1 MKSVAD
7 AGTGAS
13 IGIGNVADTALKRV
27 ITDLD
32 RIPHSTE
39 PATLAEKSRDHF
51 WFSPIL
57 KSELEG
63 LTADLL
69 VTPGTQ
75 DEVLQV
81 ISACARHRVPITA
94 RGAGTGNFGQ
104 SVPLAGGVLL
114 DMTKLNRMV
123 WMRGAAARAEAGML
137 TLDFDRET
145 RRQGWEMRMHPSTK
159 RVATLGGF
167 IAGGHAGIGSV
178 NYGIL
183 RDRGNILGLKLAT
196 IEPEPRILEIRG
208 ADLTTVHHAYGVNGV
223 MLEVEL
229 PLAPAYPWRDL
240 IITFS
245 DFMQAARFGWALAS
259 ADGMAKK
266 LISPVTATLA
276 QHFHALRPV
285 IPPGQHPVFAMVAS
299 ESMEALRELVQ
310 EFGGSVTL
318 DCAEGE
324 HLGMPVYEFTWGH
337 TTMRVLEHQPDVT
350 YLICIFGG
358 ADPLA
363 QVREVHERFG
373 AEAPLHLEFKRLNG
387 KLVVEGIPVFHYT
400 GPAQIDKLSAAF
412 QALGVK
418 IANVHTYFLQNGG
431 MHLVDE
437 AQINFKRATDPF
449 NLMNPGK
456 IAGFDEIDG
465 APGGAAHI
473 KAAGWAY

>member
-1 MKSVAD
+1 MDSIGD
-7 AGTGAS
+7 TGAALAGLIS
-13 IGIGNVADTALKRV
+13 DLADVPYSLAPAL
-27 ITDLD
+27 
-32 RIPHSTE
+32 
-39 PATLAEKSRDHF
+39 LAEQSRDHF

-57 KSELEG
+57 KAELEG

-69 VTPGTQ
+69 VMPRSQ

-81 ISACARHRVPITA
+81 ISACARHRLPLTA

-114 DMTKLNRMV
+114 DMTALNRML
-123 WMRGAAARAEAGML
+123 WRRGAAARAEAGML
-137 TLDFDRET
+137 AIDFDRAA
-145 RRQGWEMRMHPSTK
+145 RADGWEMRMHRSTK

-167 IAGGHAGIGSV
+167 MAGGHAGVGSV

-196 IEPEPRILEIRG
+196 VEPAPRILEIRG
-208 ADLTTVHHAYGVNGV
+208 ADLATVHHAYGVNGV
-223 MLEVEL
+223 ILEVEL
-229 PLAPAYPWRDL
+229 PLAPAYAWRDL

-259 ADGMAKK
+259 ADCMAKK
-266 LISPVTATLA
+266 LISPVTAILA
-276 QHFHALRPV
+276 QHFHALRLV
-285 IPPGQHPVFAMVAS
+285 IPAGLHPVFAMVAP
-299 ESMEALRELVQ
+299 ESMEALHELVQ

-324 HLGMPVYEFTWGH
+324 HLATPLYEFTWGH

-358 ADPLA
+358 ADPME

-373 AEAPLHLEFKRLNG
+373 AEAPLHLEYKRLNG
-387 KLVVEGIPVFHYT
+387 QLVVEGIPVFRYT
-400 GPAQIDKLSAAF
+400 GPAQIDKLSAQF
-412 QALGVK
+412 QALGVR

-456 IAGFDEIDG
+456 IAGFDQIDG

>member
-1 MKSVAD
+1 MDSTGD
-7 AGTGAS
+7 TGA
-13 IGIGNVADTALKRV
+13 ALAGL
-27 ITDLD
+27 INDLAEV
-32 RIPHSTE
+32 PHSLA
-39 PATLAEKSRDHF
+39 PALLAAKSRDHF

-57 KSELEG
+57 KAELEG

-69 VTPGTQ
+69 VMPRSQ

-81 ISACARHRVPITA
+81 ISACARHRLPLTA

-114 DMTKLNRMV
+114 DMTALNRML
-123 WMRGAAARAEAGML
+123 WRRGAAARAEAGML
-137 TLDFDRET
+137 AIDFDRAARAE
-145 RRQGWEMRMHPSTK
+145 GWEMRMHPSTK

-167 IAGGHAGIGSV
+167 MAGGHAGVGSV

-196 IEPEPRILEIRG
+196 IEPVPQILEIRG
-208 ADLTTVHHAYGVNGV
+208 ADLATVHHAYGVNGV
-223 MLEVEL
+223 ILEVEL
-229 PLAPAYPWRDL
+229 PLAPAHAWRDL
-240 IITFS
+240 IIIFS

-259 ADGMAKK
+259 ADGIAKK
-266 LISPVTATLA
+266 LISPVTAILA
-276 QHFHALRPV
+276 QHFHALRLV
-285 IPPGQHPVFAMVAS
+285 IPAGLHPVFAMVAP
-299 ESMEALRELVQ
+299 ESMEALHELVQ

-324 HLGMPVYEFTWGH
+324 HLATPLYEFTWGH

-358 ADPLA
+358 ADPLE

-373 AEAPLHLEFKRLNG
+373 AEAPLHLEYKRLNG
-387 KLVVEGIPVFHYT
+387 QLVVEGIPVFRYT
-400 GPAQIDKLSAAF
+400 GPEQIDKLSAQF
-412 QALGVK
+412 QALGVR

-431 MHLVDE
+431 MHLVDQ